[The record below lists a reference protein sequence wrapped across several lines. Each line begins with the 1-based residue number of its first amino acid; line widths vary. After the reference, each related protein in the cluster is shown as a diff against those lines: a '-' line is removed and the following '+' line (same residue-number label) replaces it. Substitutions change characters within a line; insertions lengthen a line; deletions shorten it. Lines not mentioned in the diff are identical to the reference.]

1 MNVLAIG
8 AHPDDLEILCAGT
21 LALYAQA
28 KHNVTMAVFTDGSM
42 GDVHIPPAKL
52 ARIRFEEQKAAAEI
66 IGARLLW
73 PAITDEHVFPNEAQR
88 RVMIDLLREADPDV
102 IFTHSANDYHPDHR
116 YLAQLVFDSYFQKGL
131 PHIANLSQPA
141 CRFGETQVYYMDTI
155 AGIGFVPTEYVD
167 ITSVM
172 ETKLRMLPVR
182 GHFRTGSSRPGAG
195 DRHPVALSR
204 PGGRM
209 HVRRRIRPLGNVA
222 TRSEPT
228 PPAMR
233 TEREHVTHRQRWRL
247 LGPLFTPRDWLAIG
261 AQAGCVSTA
270 SIARHAP

>member
-52 ARIRFEEQKAAAEI
+52 ARIRYQEQKAAAEI

-116 YLAQLVFDSYFQKGL
+116 HLAQLVFDSYFQKGL
-131 PHIANLSQPA
+131 PHIPNLSQPA
-141 CRFGETQVYYMDTI
+141 CRFGEAQVYYMDTI

-172 ETKLRMLPVR
+172 ETKLRMLRCHKSQFAAISELAHRDLEQVTDIQSRFR
-182 GHFRTGSSRPGAG
+182 GLAG
-195 DRHPVALSR
+195 GCAFAEGFCRLETWQRGLSR
-204 PGGRM
+204 
-209 HVRRRIRPLGNVA
+209 
-222 TRSEPT
+222 
-228 PPAMR
+228 
-233 TEREHVTHRQRWRL
+233 RL
-247 LGPLFTPRDWLAIG
+247 LP
-261 AQAGCVSTA
+261 
-270 SIARHAP
+270 

>member
-8 AHPDDLEILCAGT
+8 AHPDDIEILCAGT

-28 KHNVTMAVFTDGSM
+28 GHNVTMAVFTDGSM
-42 GDVHIPPAKL
+42 GDVHISPPKL
-52 ARIRFEEQKAAAEI
+52 AKIRHEEQKAAADI

-116 YLAQLVFDSYFQKGL
+116 HLAQLVFDSYFQKGL
-131 PHIANLSQPA
+131 PHIPNQSQPA
-141 CRFGETQVYYMDTI
+141 CRFGETQLYHMDNI

-172 ETKLRMLPVR
+172 ETKLRMLRCHKSQFTAISELAHRNLEQVTDIQSRFR
-182 GHFRTGSSRPGAG
+182 GLAG
-195 DRHPVALSR
+195 GCAYAEGFCRLETWQRGLSR
-204 PGGRM
+204 
-209 HVRRRIRPLGNVA
+209 
-222 TRSEPT
+222 
-228 PPAMR
+228 
-233 TEREHVTHRQRWRL
+233 RL
-247 LGPLFTPRDWLAIG
+247 LP
-261 AQAGCVSTA
+261 
-270 SIARHAP
+270 